1 MTDRRV
7 LNKGFTLIE
16 LLVVIAIIALLVS
29 ILLPALGNARR
40 VAKQSVCISNM
51 KQYTLASLNYATD
64 FKELI
69 NGYVP
74 PEPAPT
80 GGYILRRYTGPNTPD
95 NTVSLGDPWLWNAE
109 RGYDMIRRYSAP
121 ENLSIPVVTDWVPQ
135 FLYSH
140 LPMVEYLGRRLPE
153 PGVVCPE
160 DITRKRWQENPLQ
173 NPGSDAASARTPYG
187 SSYEFALHSSFPDK
201 DPDPSANMRQGA
213 HQGTFTIN
221 GANNAKWRL
230 GRRRISEVQAASRKA
245 AWVEQYSW
253 HTGKVGKTPAYYM
266 NAQTKNLVSFFDGS
280 VRIVDV
286 GEANLG
292 GYTLAVANIV
302 ISPPTFNYDAAR
314 SHAGYN
320 WSTTEQAIFTPTGTD
335 RSMRGQYRWTV
346 GGLRGIDQPGR

>member
-1 MTDRRV
+1 MTVRNV
-7 LNKGFTLIE
+7 QTKGFTLIE

-69 NGYVP
+69 NGFVP
-74 PEPAPT
+74 PEPLPT
-80 GGYILRRYTGPNTPD
+80 GGYQIRRYTGPNTPD
-95 NTVSLGDPWLWNAE
+95 NVATVGDPWIWNAE
-109 RGYDMIRRYSAP
+109 RGYDLIRRHSAP
-121 ENLSIPVVTDWVPQ
+121 QNLALTTVTNWVPQ

-140 LPMVEYLGRRLPE
+140 LPLVEYLGKRLPE

-160 DITRKRWQENPLQ
+160 DITRKRWQDNPLQ
-173 NPGSDAASARTPYG
+173 NPDSDPAGARTPYG

-201 DPDPSANMRQGA
+201 DPDPSANMRQGS

-221 GANNAKWRL
+221 GAGNAKWRL

-266 NAQTKNLVSFFDGS
+266 NAQTKNIVSFFDGS

-292 GYTLAVANIV
+292 GYTLAVANIT
-302 ISPPTFNYDAAR
+302 ISPPTFMYDGTA

-320 WSTTEQAIFTPTGTD
+320 WSTTETTTFTPTGTD
-335 RSMRGQYRWTV
+335 RSMRGQYRWTL